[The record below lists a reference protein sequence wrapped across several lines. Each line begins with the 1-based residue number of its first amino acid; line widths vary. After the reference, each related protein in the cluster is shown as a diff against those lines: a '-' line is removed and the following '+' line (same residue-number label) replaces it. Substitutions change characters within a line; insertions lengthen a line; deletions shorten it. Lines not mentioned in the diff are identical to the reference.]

1 VSVSVSA
8 PMPDD
13 RSFHVLEAVPSRL
26 EVGASARTHMG
37 MVRSRQS
44 VSDGHDDNLHG
55 QCGSKV

>member
-26 EVGASARTHMG
+26 EVGASARTVPIDDG
-37 MVRSRQS
+37 VDGSRSRRCQDEP
-44 VSDGHDDNLHG
+44 V
-55 QCGSKV
+55 